1 MEVNKILL
9 IARIEELAKEKGVNL
24 NTAFAESR
32 VGKNFKSNLSTAN
45 PSEGKIIMLAEYFG
59 VSVDY
64 LVGKTDK
71 KEKPADEGEL
81 TENVVIYHRDGKTV
95 TKKFSKGQMEMLAKM
110 IDAIPEE
117 EDG

>member
-1 MEVNKILL
+1 MEVDKALL

-24 NTAFAESR
+24 NTAFIESR

-45 PSEGKIIMLAEYFG
+45 PSEGKIRMLATYFG

-64 LVGKTDK
+64 LLGNE

-81 TENVVIYHRDGKTV
+81 TENVVIFHRDGKTV
-95 TKKFSKGQMEMLAKM
+95 TKKFSKEQMEILAKM
-110 IDAIPEE
+110 LDALSEE